1 MSGDIRV
8 DRILEIFYRALKGE
22 ALSAAKL
29 AEAYNVSTRSITR
42 DINALKMFL
51 ADHRDV
57 MGNAELVYS
66 STDHCYKLEMDN
78 FITNKE
84 LFVLTKILIGVK
96 ALARKDLLRL
106 IGKLKLHTSYG
117 DQKSLERLI
126 HNELY
131 HYSGIKFDCENVM
144 DNIWDLSECI
154 DAKHSITI
162 TYYRMDRKQ
171 VKHRLNPVAIMFT
184 EYYFYLLA
192 YKYKDESGIEWQL
205 GFKSSETAEDII
217 YYDEDGST
225 SYDYEW
231 VFTYKFKEV

>member
-1 MSGDIRV
+1 
-8 DRILEIFYRALKGE
+8 
-22 ALSAAKL
+22 
-29 AEAYNVSTRSITR
+29 
-42 DINALKMFL
+42 MFL

-57 MGNAELVYS
+57 MGNAELIYS

-131 HYSGIKFDCENVM
+131 HYSSVKFDSEWLRVM
-144 DNIWDLSECI
+144 GNYIQHLKIYESVDKYDN
-154 DAKHSITI
+154 
-162 TYYRMDRKQ
+162 
-171 VKHRLNPVAIMFT
+171 
-184 EYYFYLLA
+184 
-192 YKYKDESGIEWQL
+192 
-205 GFKSSETAEDII
+205 ED
-217 YYDEDGST
+217 
-225 SYDYEW
+225 
-231 VFTYKFKEV
+231 